1 MLYHEEDSDDFETEE
16 INEARATTAHAKT
29 REKGGVINKVSVTPP
44 LSMSRPIAFK
54 VFYQPKY
61 FISFIC

>member
-29 REKGGVINKVSVTPP
+29 REKGGVINKVSVTPR

-54 VFYQPKY
+54 VF
-61 FISFIC
+61 